1 MNKTSNSTDS
11 KNDRKNAVFTTYMW
25 QEVYGDPIFRFQT
38 NDPAINRRMR
48 QRADFTLAL
57 WGLNENLW
65 VYKAQFYSPQ
75 KARQSLSRITRQE
88 IKKDPVDDLFYAQT
102 YPIVAPKGRH
112 KPIK

>member
-1 MNKTSNSTDS
+1 M
-11 KNDRKNAVFTTYMW
+11 R
-25 QEVYGDPIFRFQT
+25 QEVYGEPIFRFQT
-38 NDPAINRRMR
+38 NHPGINKRMR
-48 QRADFTLAL
+48 QRADFTLVL
-57 WGLNENLW
+57 SSLNDNLR

-112 KPIK
+112 EPTK